1 MKKIPLRISGRYLL
15 IFAVLLLT
23 VPVVIFPDRYVS
35 SVWNGFKLFA
45 LSVLPALFP
54 FFFFTKILSGLNFG
68 YDLGLVLKKPLG
80 KIFRAPASSG
90 YILAMSM
97 LCGYPVGA
105 KLVADFCEK
114 GYISARE
121 AKAVSAFT
129 STSGPLF
136 IVGTVGVGMLGNK
149 TAGFII
155 LISHYLSAL
164 LNGIIFR
171 PKETSSVTLPA
182 RPLTD
187 YNSLLSEGIYSALSS
202 VAVVGGY
209 VAIFNLVLDLFADI
223 GIISLLSAPLQWL
236 GLGKT
241 AAQGTA
247 SSLVEITKGCLLL
260 SESGYPL
267 SITAPL
273 CAFGITF
280 GGLSVTLQSLTF
292 LGKSKISPLYYLL
305 TKSVQGVTAF
315 IFCKALCLLL
325 L

>member
-1 MKKIPLRISGRYLL
+1 ML
-15 IFAVLLLT
+15 IFALLALT
-23 VPVVIFPDRYVS
+23 IPVVLFPDRYVS

-80 KIFRAPASSG
+80 KVFRAPASSG

-105 KLVADFCEK
+105 RLVSDFFEK
-114 GYISARE
+114 GYLTERE
-121 AKAVSAFT
+121 AGSVSAFT

-155 LISHYLSAL
+155 LISHYISAL

-182 RPLTD
+182 RPLICYD
-187 YNSLLSEGIYSALSS
+187 SLLSEGIYSALSS

-209 VAIFNLVLDLFADI
+209 VAIFNLVLDLFTDV
-223 GIISLLSAPLQWL
+223 GIISLLSAPMQWA

-247 SSLVEITKGCLLL
+247 SCLVEITKGCLLL

-267 SITAPL
+267 SVTAPL

-280 GGLSVTLQSLTF
+280 GGMSVTLQSLTF
-292 LGKSKISPLYYLL
+292 LGKSKISPLFYLL
-305 TKSVQGVTAF
+305 TKFVQGITAF
-315 IFCKALCLLL
+315 AICKLFYLFL
-325 L
+325 